1 MNAKDGHMRAA
12 LTRRVGAD
20 EARRSTLR
28 ILLVAAGALV
38 AAPFG
43 SFAQQ
48 QGKVWRVGFLTQ
60 RHRPVSFD
68 PDFVGLFTQGMRDLG
83 YVEGKNLVIEWRFA
97 DDKVERLPGLAAELV
112 QLKVDVIVANASA
125 AISAPQ
131 KATTTIPIV
140 MTGTGDPVGS
150 GFVKT
155 LARPGGN
162 ITGLSSMSDD
172 IHPKLLELLITMVP
186 KLARVAVLV
195 DPNSLTRIAI
205 LKGILA
211 AAQNSGAKILP
222 VEARTPAEI
231 ENAFSMIA
239 KDKAQAIIVSRS
251 GFFIQQ
257 GRQIAELA
265 AKNRMPSIHGVR
277 EYVEAGGLMSY
288 GPKTDF
294 RRAASYVDKIFKGA
308 KPGELPV
315 EQPTTFEL
323 LINGKTAKTLGLK
336 IPQSLLISA
345 DKVIE

>member
-1 MNAKDGHMRAA
+1 MNNRRKLVIA
-12 LTRRVGAD
+12 LG
-20 EARRSTLR
+20 
-28 ILLVAAGALV
+28 AGAL
-38 AAPFG
+38 AAPLA
-43 SFAQQ
+43 SFSQQ
-48 QGKVWRVGFLTQ
+48 QDKIWRVGFLTQ
-60 RHRPVSFD
+60 RHRPASFD
-68 PDFVGLFTQGMRDLG
+68 PDIIGLFTQGMRDLG
-83 YVEGKNLVIEWRFA
+83 YVEGKNLVIESRFA

-112 QLKVDVIVANASA
+112 RLKVDVIVVNASA
-125 AISAPQ
+125 AISAAQ

-172 IHPKLLELLITMVP
+172 IHPKLLELLIAMAP

-195 DPNSLTRIAI
+195 DPASLTRITI
-205 LKGILA
+205 LKGIQA
-211 AAQNSGAKILP
+211 AAQNSGVKILP

-231 ENAFSMIA
+231 ENAFSIIA
-239 KDKAQAIIVSRS
+239 KEKAQAVIVSRS
-251 GFFIQQ
+251 GFFLQQ

-277 EYVEAGGLMSY
+277 EYVDAGGLMSY
-288 GPKTDF
+288 GPRTDY
-294 RRAASYVDKIFKGA
+294 RRAATYVDKILKGA
-308 KPGELPV
+308 KPGDLPV

-323 LINGKTAKTLGLK
+323 FINGKTAKALGLK
-336 IPQSLLISA
+336 IPQSLLIMA